1 MTVLSPSL
9 PPPISSTTRT
19 VSLPTSA
26 ARAVLARNCGTAG
39 AHARRVEVFSER
51 ARKSRRDN
59 MDRSFPFADESRQR
73 VLRHG
78 HQGMG
83 GFANSLVAI
92 RVLRVAG
99 GCELDEFL
107 AVLGGDVPLQKYVR
121 EQIDGFGRSRWV

>member
-1 MTVLSPSL
+1 MTVLRPSL

-39 AHARRVEVFSER
+39 AHAKSVEVFSER

-83 GFANSLVAI
+83 GLANSLVAFGI
-92 RVLRVAG
+92 LGIAG
-99 GCELDEFL
+99 SSELD
-107 AVLGGDVPLQKYVR
+107 
-121 EQIDGFGRSRWV
+121 